1 MQCRLTNRQEEEEI
15 KEVKDVKDGEN
26 ETGSLERGDDSQ
38 DGGRDEERITEE
50 RRPQRRQG
58 GRCRERYLVTSTR

>member
-26 ETGSLERGDDSQ
+26 ETGSLERRDDSQ
-38 DGGRDEERITEE
+38 DGG
-50 RRPQRRQG
+50 
-58 GRCRERYLVTSTR
+58 

>member
-1 MQCRLTNRQEEEEI
+1 MPCRLTNRQEEEEI

-38 DGGRDEERITEE
+38 DGG
-50 RRPQRRQG
+50 
-58 GRCRERYLVTSTR
+58 